1 MVTLLGCNK
10 VMGRKSQVNLILSHV
25 YPMLFDTANYR
36 DEKAV
41 IQNEKYK

>member
-1 MVTLLGCNK
+1 
-10 VMGRKSQVNLILSHV
+10 MGRKSQVNLILRPRSPNV
-25 YPMLFDTANYR
+25 IWYR